1 MFHNSVDAL
10 TKLLTNSGGD
20 GQVLESSGISSV
32 SSKIVILNNGIRHCS
47 VQVKFE
53 SGIEYRVEAFGDEAD
68 ELYRKA
74 KEHSPSGKCVQ

>member
-10 TKLLTNSGGD
+10 TKLLTSSGGD
-20 GQVLESSGISSV
+20 GQVLESSAISSV
-32 SSKIVILNNGIRHCS
+32 SSKISVLSNGVRHCS

-53 SGIEYRVEAFGDEAD
+53 SGVEYRVEAFGDEAD

-74 KEHSPSGKCVQ
+74 REHSQ

>member
-1 MFHNSVDAL
+1 VDAL
-10 TKLLTNSGGD
+10 TKLLTNSGD
-20 GQVLESSGISSV
+20 GQALESSAISSV
-32 SSKIVILNNGIRHCS
+32 SSKISVLGNGVKHCS

-74 KEHSPSGKCVQ
+74 RERFPSEKRMQ

>member
-1 MFHNSVDAL
+1 VFHNSVDAL
-10 TKLLTNSGGD
+10 TKLLTNSGD
-20 GQVLESSGISSV
+20 GQALESSAISSV
-32 SSKIVILNNGIRHCS
+32 SSKISVLGNGVKHCS

-74 KEHSPSGKCVQ
+74 RERFPSEKRMQ